1 MNTTVPRLHPGIARA
16 TPFAIYIAFLFAG
29 ELAGELAPGL
39 DVRWMYAIQV
49 ALVTLALAA
58 FSPGYEELRRP
69 GLPRPKDL
77 LLSAAVGVAV
87 FVAWIRLDHPW
98 ITIGSSKGFD
108 PSGPD
113 GGILPGL
120 VVARIAGAALV
131 VPVME
136 ELFWR
141 SFIAR
146 WIDQSTFMSVDPAR
160 LSMRAVAISSLAF
173 GFEHTLWFAGIVA
186 GLAYCWLYRST
197 GNLWAPIIAH
207 AVTNAALGIWV
218 VHTRSWQFW

>member
-1 MNTTVPRLHPGIARA
+1 MITMVPRLHPAIARA
-16 TPFAIYIAFLFAG
+16 TPFVIYIAFLIAG
-29 ELAGELAPGL
+29 DWVAGLAPGF

-49 ALVTLALAA
+49 ALVALALFA
-58 FSPGYEELRRP
+58 FSPWYHELRGQGFLRP
-69 GLPRPKDL
+69 NHL
-77 LLSAAVGVAV
+77 LMSVAVGIAI

-98 ITIGSSKGFD
+98 ITIGSGKGFD
-108 PSGPD
+108 PSGAD

-146 WIDQSTFMSVDPAR
+146 WIDQSAFMSCHSASVKRTTR
-160 LSMRAVAISSLAF
+160 LLL
-173 GFEHTLWFAGIVA
+173 HL
-186 GLAYCWLYRST
+186 
-197 GNLWAPIIAH
+197 
-207 AVTNAALGIWV
+207 
-218 VHTRSWQFW
+218 